1 MMSFWREHMA
11 TGKRAQYQFK
21 VEEGDDPYIVAEH
34 SGREPLGERPLKDPD
49 FLAFGLREG
58 ISFDEAE
65 QIRDF
70 LNEHLLYVAIT
81 RFGDVEDIKRD
92 VKHDTSRLRNTE
104 ETCRTVVEEIKASL
118 RAEDVTGGLEHLK
131 ALEYQ
136 VNHLLHDWKR
146 ALQQYQ
152 WFV

>member
-1 MMSFWREHMA
+1 MSFWREHMA
-11 TGKRAQYQFK
+11 TSKRAQYQFK
-21 VEEGDDPYIVAEH
+21 VKEG
-34 SGREPLGERPLKDPD
+34 
-49 FLAFGLREG
+49 
-58 ISFDEAE
+58 
-65 QIRDF
+65 
-70 LNEHLLYVAIT
+70 
-81 RFGDVEDIKRD
+81 GDVEDIKRD

-104 ETCRTVVEEIKASL
+104 ETWRTVLEEIKASL
-118 RAEDVTGGLEHLK
+118 RADDVTGALEHLK